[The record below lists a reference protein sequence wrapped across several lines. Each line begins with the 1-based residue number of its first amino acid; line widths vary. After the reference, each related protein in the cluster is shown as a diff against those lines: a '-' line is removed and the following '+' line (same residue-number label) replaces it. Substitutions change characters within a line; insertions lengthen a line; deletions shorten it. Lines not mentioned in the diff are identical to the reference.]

1 MTRSA
6 TLLGAIALLSALAA
20 PASAQHVIYNPG
32 WCAQF
37 YPNANCRNLGAS
49 NPYGDGGP
57 YRRDAKIFQQKIRM
71 FQFPEAEEV
80 IPIPLP
86 GESMTVP

>member
-1 MTRSA
+1 MIRYALFGAALQAMTLMS
-6 TLLGAIALLSALAA
+6 
-20 PASAQHVIYNPG
+20 PVHAQSVVEDPG
-32 WCAQF
+32 YCAEF